1 MMTLELRESN
11 VHEIDVD
18 GERLLFHVPT
28 TALFELD
35 TVTAELLGLFREKRA
50 VTEEELRQRFDGRA
64 TADEIIEA
72 LGELL
77 DLGVIGGGEPGWR
90 ERAPM
95 LVRATP
101 LSTIV
106 LNVNTGCNL
115 SCTYCYKEDLATPAK
130 GQRMSLDTAVGAF
143 ELLLHEAADRPR
155 VNVVFF
161 GGEPLT
167 AMPLIRDVVAYAEKR
182 AAEAAKAVD
191 FSLTT
196 NATLLSDE
204 IVEYLDEHRFG
215 ITVSMDGPKA
225 LHDRNRRTVGGAGT
239 YDVVA
244 RNVRGLLARYRSRPI
259 GARVTLTRGVTD
271 VALIHRHLREEIGFF
286 EVGFAPVTSGGSTS
300 FRLSDEDLVAVF
312 EGMKRLGEDYQRA
325 AIRDENIGFGNMH
338 QLMTDLYEGR
348 AKSLPCGA
356 GVGMLAVDREG
367 GLNLCH
373 RFTGSSLPRFGDI
386 EHGVDRERLSA
397 FLEGAQDRSGRPCA
411 TCRIRNLCSGG
422 CYHESYARYG
432 DPLQPVA
439 HYCDILRDWVDF
451 GVGVYARITVAN
463 PGFFEHHVEP
473 RRRDR

>member
-1 MMTLELRESN
+1 MMTLELRESD
-11 VHEIDVD
+11 VHEIDVN
-18 GERLLFHVPT
+18 GGRLLFHVPT
-28 TALFELD
+28 TALFEVD
-35 TVTAELLGLFREKRA
+35 AVTTELLGLFRDKRV
-50 VTEEELRQRFDGRA
+50 VTEEDLRRRFDGRA
-64 TADEIIEA
+64 TPDEVVGA

-90 ERAPM
+90 ERAPVH
-95 LVRATP
+95 VRATP

-115 SCTYCYKEDLATPAK
+115 SCTYCYKEDLATPAE

-143 ELLLHEAADRPR
+143 ELLLREAADRPR

-167 AMPLIRDVVAYAEKR
+167 AVPLIRNVVAYAEKR
-182 AAEAAKAVD
+182 AAETGKAVD

-215 ITVSMDGPKA
+215 LTVSMDGPKA

-244 RNVRGLLARYRSRPI
+244 RNVRELLARYRSRPV

-271 VALIHRHLREEIGFF
+271 VVLIHRHLREEIGFF

-312 EGMKRLGEDYQRA
+312 EGMKRLGEEYERA

-348 AKSLPCGA
+348 SKSLPCGA

-386 EHGVDRERLSA
+386 EHGVDRERLGA
-397 FLEGAQDRSGRPCA
+397 FLDGAQDRSGRPCA

-451 GVGVYARITVAN
+451 GIGVYARITVAN
-463 PGFFEHHVEP
+463 PGFFERHVEP